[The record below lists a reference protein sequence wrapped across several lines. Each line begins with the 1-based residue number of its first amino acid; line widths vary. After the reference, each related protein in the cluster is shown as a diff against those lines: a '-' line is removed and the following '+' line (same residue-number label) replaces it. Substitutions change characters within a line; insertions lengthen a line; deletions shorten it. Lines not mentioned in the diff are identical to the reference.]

1 MTAASQTASRPPQ
14 ARRLI
19 GNLVALAVSLLLAAV
34 GLEVALRLY
43 FYGDLAQ
50 PSYGINIFQPHPTR
64 GWANRP
70 GARGMHQELDFRVPV
85 TVNAHGLRGPEF
97 APQPDGR
104 RQRIMIVA
112 DSSMFGSGA
121 RDDENVPAQLQRI
134 LGDGVEVLNL
144 SVNAYSTVQELLWL
158 REEGLAWKPD
168 LVLLAFA
175 PGNDVQTNVVELQ
188 TLFQRT
194 LRRPYASLDASD
206 TLKIDTSAAQQGQR
220 RTEARRN
227 AGFLG
232 NLVLVRVAKFVA
244 RKLGIGAEAVDPNI
258 FLGWPYLTEFLPQH
272 TQDGRTKADYDR
284 LWAQAWR
291 VSAALIGAMAQDVRS
306 GGARFAVFVPPSKIQ
321 GDPEHRQRIEQAFPG
336 ARIDPLKM
344 DREIKALAD
353 RLGFAALDITTPI
366 LAAAAKGGAPLYFN
380 FEDEHWTPHGNR
392 IAAEA
397 LAAQLQ
403 QAGLV
408 K

>member
-1 MTAASQTASRPPQ
+1 VTAASQTAPLPSR
-14 ARRLI
+14 ARRLT
-19 GNLVALAVSLLLAAV
+19 GNLVALVVSLLVAAV

-50 PSYGINIFQPHPTR
+50 PSYGVDFFQPHPTR

-70 GARGMHQELDFRVPV
+70 GARGVHQELDFRVPV
-85 TVNAHGLRGPEF
+85 TVNSRGLRGPEF
-97 APQPDGR
+97 APLPDGR

-158 REEGLAWKPD
+158 RDEGLAWKPD

-175 PGNDVQTNVVELQ
+175 PGNDVQTNVAELQ
-188 TLFQRT
+188 ALFQRT
-194 LRRPYASLDASD
+194 LRRPYASLDAAGAVR
-206 TLKIDTSAAQQGQR
+206 IDISAAQEGQR
-220 RTEARRN
+220 RTEARGN
-227 AGFLG
+227 TGVLG
-232 NLVLVRVAKFVA
+232 NLVLVRIGKFVG
-244 RKLGIGAEAVDPNI
+244 RKLGVGAEAVDPNI
-258 FLGWPYLTEFLPQH
+258 FLGWPYLTELLPQH
-272 TQDGRTKADYDR
+272 AQDGRTKADYER
-284 LWAQAWR
+284 LWADAWR
-291 VSAALIGAMAQDVRS
+291 VSAALLGTMAQDVRAA
-306 GGARFAVFVPPSKIQ
+306 GARFAVFVPPSKIQ

-344 DREIKALAD
+344 DREIKALGD

-366 LAAAAKGGAPLYFN
+366 LAEAAKGGAPLYFD

-397 LAAQLQ
+397 LAAQLR